1 MAIESAPYGIQYDL
15 PSVCYFEVY
24 KDGTVNRIDN
34 SRRAISDQIESSL
47 YQAYFRALRGECDIY
62 FSFADSNGNVFLY
75 KADDLDALA
84 DSIGIVR
91 PSNHI
96 HNVRWSY
103 SKEDPGKG
111 RYAWLDIEF
120 LCGCELSSLNK
131 RVIVKQLKE
140 MFGWEVVLSSINSI
154 PSTRRTIQVE
164 RKSIQK

>member
-1 MAIESAPYGIQYDL
+1 MNIASAPKGIRYDL
-15 PSVCYFEVY
+15 PGICFFEIY
-24 KDGTVNRIDN
+24 KDGTINQIDD
-34 SRRAISDQIESSL
+34 SRRAICDQNEDST
-47 YQAYFRALRGECDIY
+47 YQAYYRARRGESNIY
-62 FSFADSNGNVFLY
+62 FSYADSNGNVSLY

-91 PSNHI
+91 PSDHV
-96 HNVRWSY
+96 HNIRWSY

>member
-1 MAIESAPYGIQYDL
+1 MNIASAPKGIQYDL
-15 PSVCYFEVY
+15 PCICYFEVY

-34 SRRAISDQIESSL
+34 SRRAICDQNEDST
-47 YQAYFRALRGECDIY
+47 YQAYFRALRGESNIY
-62 FSFADSNGNVFLY
+62 FTYADSNGNVFLY

-91 PSNHI
+91 PSDHV
-96 HNVRWSY
+96 HNIRWAY

-131 RVIVKQLKE
+131 RVMIKQLKE
-140 MFGWEVVLSSINSI
+140 MFGWEVILSSINSI
-154 PSTRRTIQVE
+154 PSTKKTIQIE
-164 RKSIQK
+164 RKSIKE

>member
-1 MAIESAPYGIQYDL
+1 MNIESAPKGIRYDL
-15 PSVCYFEVY
+15 PGICFFEVY

-34 SRRAISDQIESSL
+34 SRRAICDQNKDST
-47 YQAYFRALRGECDIY
+47 YQAYYRARRGESNIF
-62 FSFADSNGNVFLY
+62 FSYADSNGNVSLY

-84 DSIGIVR
+84 DSIGIAR
-91 PSNHI
+91 PSDHA
-96 HNVRWSY
+96 HNIRWSY

-140 MFGWEVVLSSINSI
+140 MFGWDVVLSSINSI
-154 PSTRRTIQVE
+154 PSTKRTIQVE